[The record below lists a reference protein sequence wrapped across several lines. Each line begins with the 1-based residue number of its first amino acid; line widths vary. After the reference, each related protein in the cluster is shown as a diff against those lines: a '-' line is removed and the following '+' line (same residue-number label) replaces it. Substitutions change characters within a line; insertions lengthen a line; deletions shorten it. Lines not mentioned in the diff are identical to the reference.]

1 MCTVSRRRFVFA
13 TCDDDGL
20 LTLPPP
26 PPRPRAFEPEL
37 LDNLR
42 SIVDRTGARL
52 ILSSD
57 WRRAPGTRAAVS
69 RALATRGLRLEA
81 CTPEHGPP
89 GAPHRPVEILA
100 WIDEHNARCAAEH
113 RDPTE
118 RVDAFVAVDDRP
130 LARELAGEALVGR
143 FVMTAPSA
151 GLTAPARDAVVACL
165 LAPQNVPNV
174 FLDPRRRRAVGAR
187 VFFEPPGT
195 VSLIASPKLK
205 AFTLLRPLDDASPGS
220 ADVRRRG
227 CVRGKSSRT
236 SASPKKKRKDDA
248 RRAATTLRG
257 STSSDSG
264 KDEEGARRE
273 TSADVSPDVSPDASQ
288 AWFPRTPTRDAF
300 ETTKTRSS
308 ANEKAA
314 SRRSATRGTEC
325 IQPSRSSSHTVLPP
339 IRVSSASAGGMGSI
353 LGRGAMFLVGARRAD
368 GAHVV
373 RYREGK

>member
-1 MCTVSRRRFVFA
+1 MHRRAVGSSSRR
-13 TCDDDGL
+13 DDDGL

-89 GAPHRPVEILA
+89 GAPHRPTEILA

-165 LAPQNVPNV
+165 LAPQNVPDV

-187 VFFEPPGT
+187 EPPGT
-195 VSLIASPKLK
+195 VSLIASPQLK

-227 CVRGKSSRT
+227 RGKSR
-236 SASPKKKRKDDA
+236 AAKKKRKDDA
-248 RRAATTLRG
+248 QRAATTLRG

-264 KDEEGARRE
+264 KDEEGARSE
-273 TSADVSPDVSPDASQ
+273 TSADVAPDVSPDVSPDASQ

-300 ETTKTRSS
+300 ETTKTRLS

-314 SRRSATRGTEC
+314 SRRSATRGT
-325 IQPSRSSSHTVLPP
+325 SSQRRRGSATYAVLPP

-353 LGRGAMFLVGARRAD
+353 LGRGAMFLVGAQRAD